1 MCLNIKA
8 LKLERIAWIGLVKI
22 WKKKS
27 GCGDEIRM
35 GEIKSLEKMREERKV
50 RIEKMIENLSVL
62 IYLMSMKKKS
72 CFRFLRRFPFVW
84 LLGNFNKKINFAFIS
99 FWKERFLSFILPK
112 IKKIEWCF
120 YLRFLGLGLLINVG
134 IFIIVLR
141 WCLPRM

>member
-1 MCLNIKA
+1 MNWACEDL
-8 LKLERIAWIGLVKI
+8 
-22 WKKKS
+22 KKKS

-72 CFRFLRRFPFVW
+72 CFRFLRRFLFVW

-99 FWKERFLSFILPK
+99 F
-112 IKKIEWCF
+112 
-120 YLRFLGLGLLINVG
+120 
-134 IFIIVLR
+134 
-141 WCLPRM
+141 